1 MDCMVNTRE
10 KKATTMSVVIKIS
23 LMGKTTFLFVS
34 ILHTTIQKVGKRG
47 LNNCSMSLH
56 SYTTCSQYLTM
67 GFI

>member
-34 ILHTTIQKVGKRG
+34 ILHTTIQKVGFKVNVCVHAFYVQASSVG
-47 LNNCSMSLH
+47 
-56 SYTTCSQYLTM
+56 
-67 GFI
+67 